1 MKYKH
6 IIWDWNGTLLDD
18 RWLCVAAINQTLS
31 LRNMDIIDEEQYKEI
46 FCFPVIEY
54 YIKLGF
60 DFNDEPFSIVGTEF
74 IDFYNTNFRKAR
86 LHSNALQVLQSVLKS
101 NRTQSILSAGKQSFL
116 TKWVSDHGLSNFFI
130 DILGIDNHYA
140 AGKTELGRAW
150 MEKLNYK
157 HHEVVLVGDT
167 IHDSEVAKE
176 IGTDCILV
184 NQGHVSYK
192 RLQETGRVIFNGL
205 EQAWRY
211 INSM

>member
-74 IDFYNTNFRKAR
+74 IDFYNKNFRKAR
-86 LHSNALQVLQSVLKS
+86 LHSNALQVL
-101 NRTQSILSAGKQSFL
+101 
-116 TKWVSDHGLSNFFI
+116 
-130 DILGIDNHYA
+130 
-140 AGKTELGRAW
+140 
-150 MEKLNYK
+150 
-157 HHEVVLVGDT
+157 
-167 IHDSEVAKE
+167 
-176 IGTDCILV
+176 
-184 NQGHVSYK
+184 
-192 RLQETGRVIFNGL
+192 
-205 EQAWRY
+205 
-211 INSM
+211 